1 MNGGEKGDDDISGS
15 GEGEGSSLDGKA
27 DESTAKIAGGQGKR
41 KSRFHAWLDTGML
54 SGAIHFAQLSN
65 LRRIPNSVRI
75 GFGPVMKMGSS
86 RRFK

>member
-1 MNGGEKGDDDISGS
+1 MCFPVLLEKGSLKSVLNGGEKGDDDISGS

-54 SGAIHFAQLSN
+54 SG
-65 LRRIPNSVRI
+65 
-75 GFGPVMKMGSS
+75 
-86 RRFK
+86 